1 MPSKLELRRLAR
13 RFDLHIVGCEALSL
27 HRRKAG
33 RGFSYADADGHPIRD
48 KAILRR
54 LKSLAVPPAYRQVR
68 FAADPRAHLQAV
80 GEDTAGRLQYRYHP
94 DWTRVREAVKAQKL
108 ADLAH
113 ALPGINRAVQRALKR
128 PQPDRRLALA
138 AAVQLVALTAIRAGS
153 DAYAQEHGTRGA
165 TTLLKSHVR
174 IDEDRILLCFK
185 GKGGKIIRKEARHAG
200 LAEAL
205 RRLRELPGR
214 RLFQYRDAKGALH
227 AVRAGDVNT
236 FLKGIGRDGISLKDF
251 RTLAASMGVLDRLA
265 RETPETSLAKRR
277 KQINAAVAPLAEELA
292 NTLTVCRT
300 SYVHDTV
307 IAAFEAG
314 KLSTAALKARSATAR
329 AALLADLLG
338 SGAKTRIRAA
348 KVEASTVRRERP
360 ALSGAA
366 PAG

>member
-1 MPSKLELRRLAR
+1 MPSKTELRRLAR
-13 RFDLHIVGCEALSL
+13 RFDLTIVGCHALTIR
-27 HRRKAG
+27 RRKAG
-33 RGFSYADADGHPIRD
+33 RGFSYTDPEGRSIKDVET
-48 KAILRR
+48 LRR
-54 LKSLAVPPAYRQVR
+54 LKSLAVPPAYRDVM

-80 GEDTAGRLQYRYHP
+80 GYDTAGRLQYRYHP

-108 ADLAH
+108 ADLAES
-113 ALPGINRAVQRALKR
+113 LPAITRAVQRALKR
-128 PQPDRRLALA
+128 PEPDRRMALA

-165 TTLLKSHVR
+165 TTLLKTHVK
-174 IDEDRILLCFK
+174 IEDDRILLCFK
-185 GKGGKIIRKEARHAG
+185 GKGGKIISKEARHTG

-214 RLFQYRDAKGALH
+214 RLFKYRDAKGALH
-227 AVRAGDVNT
+227 AIRASDVNA
-236 FLKGIGRDGISLKDF
+236 FLKGIGRSGISLKDF

-265 RETPETSLAKRR
+265 RQTPETSAAKRR

-307 IAAFEAG
+307 ISAFEAG
-314 KLSTAALKARSATAR
+314 KLSTTALRARSPAAK

-338 SGAKTRIRAA
+338 SGARKRIKAA
-348 KVEASTVRRERP
+348 KVEARTVRQERP
-360 ALSGAA
+360 VLGGAV